1 MCIIE
6 IRPGQGGADALA
18 FAATLSAA
26 IKAWARRRGWPV
38 AQQQPAGARRTVTVT
53 LAGIPASAAA

>member
-6 IRPGQGGADALA
+6 IRPGQGGADARA

-26 IKAWARRRGWPV
+26 VKAWARRRGWPV
-38 AQQQPAGARRTVTVT
+38 SQRHPPGARTMTVT
-53 LAGIPASAAA
+53 LPAVPASSAA

>member
-6 IRPGQGGADALA
+6 IRPGQGGANAVA

-26 IKAWARRRGWPV
+26 IRAWARRRGWPV
-38 AQQQPAGARRTVTVT
+38 SQQPAEPRRTVTVM

>member
-26 IKAWARRRGWPV
+26 VKAWARRRGWPV
-38 AQQQPAGARRTVTVT
+38 SQQHPSGGRTMTVT
-53 LAGIPASAAA
+53 LPAVPASAAA